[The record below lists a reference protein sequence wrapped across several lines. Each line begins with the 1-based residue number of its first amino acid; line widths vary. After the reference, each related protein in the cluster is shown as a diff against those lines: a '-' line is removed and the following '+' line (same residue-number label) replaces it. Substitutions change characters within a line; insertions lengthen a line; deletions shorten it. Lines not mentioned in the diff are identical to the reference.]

1 MEQQEFE
8 SLYREHAKGVRAY
21 VGRRI
26 DPSDVDDVLGDV
38 WLTAWRRRCELPAR
52 PLPWLLGTARKTLA
66 NHRRRHSRLRAL
78 LERAAGTTALY
89 VEEVRIPDGLLAQA
103 LGRLSIKD
111 REALL
116 LTAWDGLNTDEA
128 ASVMECSSSAFNTRL
143 HRARKRLRRE
153 LDVLEEPA
161 VPVRLATTEVTHD

>member
-1 MEQQEFE
+1 VDQQDFE

-26 DPSDVDDVLGDV
+26 DPSDVDDVVGDV
-38 WLTAWRRRCELPAR
+38 WLTAWRRRDELPGR

-66 NHRRRHSRLRAL
+66 NHRRRHSRLRAFV
-78 LERAAGTTALY
+78 ERVSGTTALY
-89 VEEVRIPDGLLAQA
+89 VEDVQVSDGVLAQA
-103 LGRLSIKD
+103 LGRLSSKD

-116 LTAWDGLNTDEA
+116 LTAWDGLKTDEA
-128 ASVMECSSSAFNTRL
+128 ASVMQCSPSAFNTRV

-153 LDVLEEPA
+153 LDALEDLA
-161 VPVRLATTEVTHD
+161 APVRLATTEVTP